1 MLHNL
6 YEIKVPLIQ
15 KKEVAVSLK
24 IWGDKQHILKGYI
37 DVSKLSDIRLV
48 RKSESTETYFL

>member
-15 KKEVAVSLK
+15 KKELAVSLK
-24 IWGDKQHILKGYI
+24 TWGDKQAY
-37 DVSKLSDIRLV
+37 S
-48 RKSESTETYFL
+48 

>member
-24 IWGDKQHILKGYI
+24 TWGTSRHILKGYI

>member
-24 IWGDKQHILKGYI
+24 IWGGQVGIFLKVIL
-37 DVSKLSDIRLV
+37 
-48 RKSESTETYFL
+48 TYQNSVT

>member
-24 IWGDKQHILKGYI
+24 IWGDKQAYSGYI

-48 RKSESTETYFL
+48 RKSESTKTYFL